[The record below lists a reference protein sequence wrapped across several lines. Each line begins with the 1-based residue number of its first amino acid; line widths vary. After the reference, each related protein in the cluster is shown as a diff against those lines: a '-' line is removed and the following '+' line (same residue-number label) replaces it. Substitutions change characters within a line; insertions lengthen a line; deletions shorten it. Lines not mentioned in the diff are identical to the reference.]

1 VFIQVGDSRFGNPDE
16 YTDEMKP
23 IYGRLSEEREVEVWL
38 DEDSGQMNHR
48 RIKANVVRESLLLS

>member
-38 DEDSGQMNHR
+38 DEDGHW
-48 RIKANVVRESLLLS
+48 ANEPPPD